1 MDRDTPAAGGLWRL
15 VGIAFGV
22 GALAV
27 GSYGRLDRTRD
38 PVAVVRELTGRYP
51 MLDVEIPVDRLGPRC
66 DGADAEACT
75 ELGLAVAEVRRA
87 DEVPVPR
94 CLEQAL
100 YVRGCDG
107 GHWQGCDLA
116 MKDDG
121 SCPAPQ
127 LERARAVLQF
137 DYDRMVFAACD
148 ALGRLRPR

>member
-1 MDRDTPAAGGLWRL
+1 MDRDSSAAGGLWRL
-15 VGIAFGV
+15 VGLAFGV

-38 PVAVVRELTGRYP
+38 PVAVVRELTRRYP

-75 ELGLAVAEVRRA
+75 ELGVAVAEA
-87 DEVPVPR
+87 HQSDEVPIPR

-107 GHWQGCDLA
+107 GHWRGCDLA
-116 MKDDG
+116 LHGDT
-121 SCPAPQ
+121 SCPKPSI
-127 LERARAVLQF
+127 ERAGAVLQF
-137 DYDRMVFAACD
+137 DCDRMVFAACD
-148 ALGRLRPR
+148 ALGKMRSR